1 MLTQSRRG
9 RYTAIPDIWAT
20 RNKNPQMSRLTLVH
34 RLTTAADTLM
44 SRITDLAIR
53 PGGGTLYST
62 TRFDGEK
69 AAWTITGT
77 QLTQL
82 DRDTFATGALPGSV
96 PGLTFVSKGGVTAL
110 LSGGGGGKA
119 IAHLIETADQKQDA
133 LMVNSTPIVIR
144 SLSKVFPQ
152 SFRDLTPIAATI
164 GDFGA
169 FVVKKD
175 SKYTTFKEV
184 VADYKK
190 NPRSIK
196 IAGGSARGSMD
207 HLVAAM
213 AFKATGGDAR
223 QVRYVA
229 YDAGGKAMAG
239 LLSGETQLLSTGF
252 SEALALAD
260 AGEVRILV
268 MTGTERNEAAPEVP
282 TLKELGYDAAF
293 VNWRGFFAAPGI
305 DDVQKA
311 GFVSALEKMY
321 DTEAWENV
329 RARNGWTEIF
339 KPDTQ
344 FIAFLEDQEKE
355 IGMLMRELGF
365 LK

>member
-1 MLTQSRRG
+1 MFCKTKSHKG
-9 RYTAIPDIWAT
+9 MMAA
-20 RNKNPQMSRLTLVH
+20 V
-34 RLTTAADTLM
+34 LTTCLTAGASFQVQALDSVHFL
-44 SRITDLAIR
+44 I
-53 PGGGTLYST
+53 PGGAGGGWDGTARGT
-62 TRFDGEK
+62 GE
-69 AAWTITGT
+69 
-77 QLTQL
+77 
-82 DRDTFATGALPGSV
+82 ALSKSGLVDSV
-96 PGLTFVSKGGVTAL
+96 SYENM
-110 LSGGGGGKA
+110 SGGGGGKA
-119 IAHLIETADQKQDA
+119 IAHLIETAGQNKNT

-175 SKYTTFKEV
+175 SKYTSFTEV
-184 VADYKK
+184 VAEYKE
-190 NPRSIK
+190 NPRSVK

-213 AFKATGGDAR
+213 AFKAAGGDAR

-252 SEALALAD
+252 SEALALAE

-268 MTGTERNEAAPEVP
+268 MTGAERNEAAPEVP
-282 TLKELGYDAAF
+282 TLKELGYDATF
-293 VNWRGFFAAPGI
+293 VNWRGFFAAPGTS
-305 DDVQKA
+305 DSDKA
-311 GFVSALEKMY
+311 EFVSTLEKMY
-321 DTEAWENV
+321 ETPEWETV
-329 RARNGWTEIF
+329 RSRNGWTEIF
-339 KPDTQ
+339 KPDAE
-344 FIAFLEDQEKE
+344 FVAFLEDQEKE
-355 IGMLMRELGF
+355 VGALMRELGF

>member
-1 MLTQSRRG
+1 MFYKAVNKKTLLAAMLT
-9 RYTAIPDIWAT
+9 TC
-20 RNKNPQMSRLTLVH
+20 L
-34 RLTTAADTLM
+34 AAGASVNAMAQESIHFL
-44 SRITDLAIR
+44 I
-53 PGGGTLYST
+53 PGGAGGGWDSTARGT
-62 TRFDGEK
+62 GEALSK
-69 AAWTITGT
+69 A
-77 QLTQL
+77 
-82 DRDTFATGALPGSV
+82 
-96 PGLTFVSKGGVTAL
+96 GLVDSISYEN

-119 IAHLIETADQKQDA
+119 IAHLIETADQNRDT

-152 SFRDLTPIAATI
+152 SFRDLTPVAATI

-175 SKYTTFKEV
+175 SKYNSFKDV
-184 VADYKK
+184 VAEFSE

-196 IAGGSARGSMD
+196 IGGGSARGSMD

-213 AFKATGGDAR
+213 AFKAAGGDAR

-239 LLSGETQLLSTGF
+239 LLSGETSILSTGF

-268 MTGTERNEAAPEVP
+268 MTGDERNEAAPEVP
-282 TLKELGYDAAF
+282 TLKELGYDATF

-305 DDVQKA
+305 SDAEKA
-311 GFVSALEKMY
+311 EFVSTLQKMY
-321 DTEAWENV
+321 DTEEWETV
-329 RARNGWTEIF
+329 RARNGWVEIF
-339 KPDTQ
+339 KPDDQ
-344 FIAFLEDQEKE
+344 FVAFLEQQETE
-355 IGMLMRELGF
+355 VGDLMRELGF

>member
-1 MLTQSRRG
+1 MFCKTKSHKG
-9 RYTAIPDIWAT
+9 MMAA
-20 RNKNPQMSRLTLVH
+20 V
-34 RLTTAADTLM
+34 LTTCLTAGASFQVQALE
-44 SRITDLAIR
+44 SVHFLI
-53 PGGGTLYST
+53 PGGAGGGWDGTARGT
-62 TRFDGEK
+62 GE
-69 AAWTITGT
+69 
-77 QLTQL
+77 
-82 DRDTFATGALPGSV
+82 ALSKSGLVDSV
-96 PGLTFVSKGGVTAL
+96 SYENM
-110 LSGGGGGKA
+110 SGGGGGKA
-119 IAHLIETADQKQDA
+119 IAHLIETASQKKDT

-152 SFRDLTPIAATI
+152 SFRDLTPVAATI

-175 SKYTTFKEV
+175 SKYTSFTEV
-184 VADYKK
+184 VAEYKE

-213 AFKATGGDAR
+213 AFKAAGGDAR

-268 MTGTERNEAAPEVP
+268 MTGSERNEAAPEVP
-282 TLKELGYDAAF
+282 TLKELGYDATF
-293 VNWRGFFAAPGI
+293 VNWRGFFAAPGTS
-305 DDVQKA
+305 DANKA
-311 GFVSALEKMY
+311 EFVSTLEKMY
-321 DTEAWENV
+321 DTPEWETV
-329 RARNGWTEIF
+329 RSRNGWTEIF
-339 KPDTQ
+339 KPDAE
-344 FIAFLEDQEKE
+344 FVAFLQDQEKE
-355 IGMLMRELGF
+355 VGALMRELGF

>member
-1 MLTQSRRG
+1 MFCKTKSNKGLVAAILTACI
-9 RYTAIPDIWAT
+9 TASASFQVQALESVHFLIPGGAGGGWD
-20 RNKNPQMSRLTLVH
+20 
-34 RLTTAADTLM
+34 TTA
-44 SRITDLAIR
+44 R
-53 PGGGTLYST
+53 GT
-62 TRFDGEK
+62 GE
-69 AAWTITGT
+69 
-77 QLTQL
+77 
-82 DRDTFATGALPGSV
+82 ALSKS
-96 PGLTFVSKGGVTAL
+96 GLVSNVSYENM
-110 LSGGGGGKA
+110 SGGGGGKA
-119 IAHLIETADQKQDA
+119 IAHLIEAADQMNDT

-164 GDFGA
+164 GDYGA

-175 SKYTTFKEV
+175 SKYTSFEQV
-184 VADYKK
+184 VADYKAD
-190 NPRSIK
+190 PRAIK

-213 AFKATGGDAR
+213 AFKAAGGDPR

-252 SEALALAD
+252 SEALTLAE

-268 MTGTERNEAAPEVP
+268 MTGAERNDAAPDVP
-282 TLKELGYDAAF
+282 TLKELGYDAVF
-293 VNWRGFFAAPGI
+293 VNWRGFFAAPGTP
-305 DDVQKA
+305 DAQKA
-311 GFVSALEKMY
+311 EFVSTLEKMY
-321 DTEAWENV
+321 DTEAWKAV

-355 IGMLMRELGF
+355 VGVLMRELGF